1 MREIERAKVRQSLA
15 DFTERQLERENR
27 RKERQR
33 EWNAGKLPGYRPRAW
48 ESGRM
53 VELAGAGRRETR

>member
-1 MREIERAKVRQSLA
+1 MTAPGHAKVRQSLA
-15 DFTERQLERENR
+15 DFTERQRERENR

-48 ESGRM
+48 ESGT
-53 VELAGAGRRETR
+53 VRRETR